1 MTKRGFIGLG
11 MIAGLLWSVA
21 VLWIAAR
28 YVTVPIFALIPTI
41 MTGFLAPGIVM
52 LLMIA
57 RLAQR
62 RFFDDAII
70 DGQPFATG
78 SGAGIDQRVLK
89 NTTEQLAI
97 GLCIWPAAAVILADK
112 GPGVIL
118 VLGLNFAF
126 ARIFFW
132 IGYHISPPLRAF
144 GFATSFYP
152 TVLVTLWTVWSLL
165 AYGQ

>member
-21 VLWIAAR
+21 VLWVAVR

-41 MTGFLAPGIVM
+41 MTAFLAPGVVM
-52 LLMIA
+52 LLMVA

-70 DGQPFATG
+70 DGQPFTSG
-78 SGAGIDQRVLK
+78 SGADVDQRVLK
-89 NTTEQLAI
+89 NTTEQLVL

-112 GPGVIL
+112 GPGVIV
-118 VLGLNFAF
+118 VLGLNFAL
-126 ARIFFW
+126 ARILFW
-132 IGYHISPPLRAF
+132 IGYHVSPPLRAF
-144 GFATSFYP
+144 GFAASFYP